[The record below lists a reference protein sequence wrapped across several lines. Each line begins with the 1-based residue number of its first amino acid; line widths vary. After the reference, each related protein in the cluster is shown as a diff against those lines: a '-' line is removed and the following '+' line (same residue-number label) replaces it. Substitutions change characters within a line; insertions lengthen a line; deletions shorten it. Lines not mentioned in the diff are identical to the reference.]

1 MMIKKPKK
9 AHLKIDINFSLL
21 SCIIHVRLPW
31 LAKQRP
37 AVRNVFNKIKKANY
51 FEEKRRC

>member
-9 AHLKIDINFSLL
+9 VDLSLL
-21 SCIIHVRLPW
+21 SCIIHVRLPR

-37 AVRNVFNKIKKANY
+37 AAKNVFNKIKKANY
-51 FEEKRRC
+51 F

>member
-21 SCIIHVRLPW
+21 SCIIHARLPR

-37 AVRNVFNKIKKANY
+37 AVRNVFNKIKKAYY
-51 FEEKRRC
+51 F